1 MFTTGSKLFIGG
13 TVLAAAGALIYGIT
27 QTDSILGVIGL
38 VSAAA
43 ALAFLMGI
51 NFWVRDSNVSAT
63 DTAALTTAAAAHATP
78 PRSLWPMVGALGAA
92 LIPVGLIVGRAI
104 TWAAIIVILIAT
116 VEWMVQSW
124 SERASGDTAYNNSI
138 RKRIMHPLE
147 LPVLGA
153 LGLGVIIFSFSRIM
167 LYLPTAAGAIAFG
180 ALASVML
187 LFGALIAAKRD
198 VARSFVATLCTIGAL
213 GIVGAGVTSAVAG
226 GREVPKHELPSI
238 SEGTCGADL
247 SEADQR
253 ASENIAAKSNPAAVI
268 VLQDGKLHAEV
279 IGIIGAQQS
288 VTLPRSAN
296 SFIRFVNRD
305 PGRYRMVVDLGS
317 DSVDVN
323 GTQTKV
329 PLQKCT
335 QAVRQNGTQFIVVK
349 PPRPSFSSDTPFT
362 FAVPGISGAITIEVP

>member
-13 TVLAAAGALIYGIT
+13 TVLAVAGALIFGIT
-27 QTDSILGVIGL
+27 QSDSVLGTLGL
-38 VSAAA
+38 VSAAV

-51 NFWVRDSNVSAT
+51 NVWVRDSNVSAT
-63 DTAALTTAAAAHATP
+63 DTAALATAAANHETP
-78 PRSLWPMVGALGAA
+78 PRSIWPMVGALGAG

-104 TWAAIIVILIAT
+104 TWMAVIVILIAA

-124 SERASGDTAYNNSI
+124 SERASGDVSYNNSI

-153 LGLGVIIFSFSRIM
+153 LGLGVIIYSFSRIM
-167 LYLPTAAGAIAFG
+167 LYLPVAAGAIAFG
-180 ALASVML
+180 AVASVVL
-187 LFGALIAAKRD
+187 LFGALLAAKRD
-198 VARSFVATLCTIGAL
+198 VARSFVAALCTIGAL
-213 GIVGAGVTSAVAG
+213 GIVGAGVSSAFAG

-238 SEGTCGADL
+238 SEGSCGAEL
-247 SEADQR
+247 TEADHN

-279 IGIIGAQQS
+279 IGVIGPQQTI
-288 VTLPRSAN
+288 TLPRSLN

-305 PGRYRMVVDLGS
+305 PGTYRMLVDLGV
-317 DSVDVN
+317 DVVDVN

-335 QAVRQNGTQFIVVK
+335 QAVRQGGTQFIIVR

-362 FAVPGISGAITIEVP
+362 LTVPGVSSAITIEVP

>member
-13 TVLAAAGALIYGIT
+13 TVLAVAGALIYGIT
-27 QTDSILGVIGL
+27 QTDSTLGVLGL
-38 VSAAA
+38 VSAAS

-51 NFWVRDSNVSAT
+51 NFWVRDSNV
-63 DTAALTTAAAAHATP
+63 AASDAGAMATAAAAHETP
-78 PRSLWPMVGALGAA
+78 PRSLWPLVGALGVG

-104 TWAAIIVILIAT
+104 TWMAVIVILIAT

-124 SERASGDTAYNNSI
+124 SERASGDVAYNNSI

-153 LGLGVIIFSFSRIM
+153 LGLGVVIYSFSRIM
-167 LYLPTAAGAIAFG
+167 LHLPAAAGAIAFG
-180 ALASVML
+180 AVASIVL

-198 VARSFVATLCTIGAL
+198 VARSFVAALCTIGAL
-213 GIVGAGVTSAVAG
+213 GIVGAGVSSAVAG
-226 GREVPKHELPSI
+226 GREIPKHELPSI
-238 SEGTCGADL
+238 SEGTCGAEL
-247 SEADQR
+247 SEADQK
-253 ASENIAAKSNPAAVI
+253 ASENVAGKSNPAAVI
-268 VLQDGKLHAEV
+268 VLQGGTLHAEV
-279 IGIIGAQQS
+279 IGVIGPQQT
-288 VTLPRSAN
+288 VTLPRSLR
-296 SFIRFVNRD
+296 SFVRFVNRD
-305 PGRYRMVVDLGS
+305 VGRYRLLVDLGS

-335 QAVRQNGTQFIVVK
+335 QAVRQNGTQFIVVQ

-362 FAVPGISGAITIEVP
+362 FTVPGISGAVTIEVP